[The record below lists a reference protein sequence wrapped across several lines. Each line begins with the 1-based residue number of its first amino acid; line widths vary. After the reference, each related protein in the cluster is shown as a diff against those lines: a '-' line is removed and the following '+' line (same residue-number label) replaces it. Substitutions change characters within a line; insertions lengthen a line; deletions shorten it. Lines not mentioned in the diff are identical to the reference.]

1 MRRLLGIA
9 LTLLIA
15 LSWVPAAVCA
25 VRCGMAGSLSGMNV
39 AGMRMA
45 GTVVSA
51 PAISGPPSCCSGS
64 SSTMRQES
72 TPRPAW
78 LAQVTAAAACAPP
91 AQAGSALV
99 IVPRRSAV
107 SSVDLLPTSAV
118 SPPLSLRI

>member
-15 LSWVPAAVCA
+15 LSWAPAAVCV
-25 VRCGMAGSLSGMNV
+25 VRCGMAGSRSGMNM

-45 GTVVSA
+45 GTVESA
-51 PAISGPPSCCSGS
+51 PAISGTPSCCSGS
-64 SSTMRQES
+64 SSTMRRES
-72 TPRPAW
+72 APRPAW
-78 LAQVTAAAACAPP
+78 LAQVTTVAASTPP
-91 AQAGSALV
+91 AQAGSVLV

-107 SSVDLLPTSAV
+107 SSAYLHPSSAV